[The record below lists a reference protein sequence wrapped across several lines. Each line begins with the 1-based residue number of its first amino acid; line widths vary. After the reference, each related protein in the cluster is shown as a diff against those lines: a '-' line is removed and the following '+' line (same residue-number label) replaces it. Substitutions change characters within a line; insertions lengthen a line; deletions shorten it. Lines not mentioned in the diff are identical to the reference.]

1 MLIIQNDFLFAPMYL
16 VLDWIFFQ
24 VIECLSRAQTGL
36 IKCTY
41 RILKAH
47 MQKCATIIFMV
58 CSLYG
63 GFTSMTEVRL
73 KCKI

>member
-47 MQKCATIIFMV
+47 MQKWQYDTFYYH
-58 CSLYG
+58 LYG
-63 GFTSMTEVRL
+63 LFFIWWFHFNDRS
-73 KCKI
+73 